1 MTFKTGRAFHTDPEE
16 LGELSDERSD
26 VVIIGGMGSEN
37 DQISLASAYADAA
50 VQLIESAIASGEPW
64 RLCYPILYLCR
75 HALELYLKSA
85 VPQSKPRHNLQPLV
99 LEFEKLI
106 RDQLGAAIPAQ
117 LRAEPL
123 TLASIDPDGQ
133 SFRYATTNRGDMVIL
148 PGEYWVSLG
157 DLIRLMNV
165 VGTGVVKALDRL

>member
-1 MTFKTGRAFHTDPEE
+1 VTSKTGRAFHTDPDQ

-37 DQISLASAYADAA
+37 DQVSLANAYADAA
-50 VQLIESAIASGEPW
+50 VQLTESAIASGEPW
-64 RLCYPILYLCR
+64 QLCYPILYLCR
-75 HALELYLKSA
+75 HALELYLKAA

-106 RDQLGAAIPAQ
+106 RDQLGVALPVH
-117 LRAEPL
+117 LRADLL

-133 SFRYATTNRGDMVIL
+133 GFRYATTNSGAMVAL

-165 VGTGVVKALDRL
+165 VGTGVAKALDRL